1 MKKYSI
7 ELRVR
12 VLEDLKNGV
21 GMKTVVETHQ
31 LANRRCVKYTLH
43 RLQGEPMYIQSD
55 PKKFMFVCQVHD
67 ALVKTR

>member
-21 GMKTVVETHQ
+21 GLKTVVETHQ

-43 RLQGEPMYIQSD
+43 RLQGELMYMQPD
-55 PKKFMFVCQVHD
+55 PKKFTFVCQVHH
-67 ALVKTR
+67 ALVKTQ

>member
-21 GMKTVVETHQ
+21 GLKTVVETHQ

-43 RLQGEPMYIQSD
+43 RLQGEPMYMQPD
-55 PKKFMFVCQVHD
+55 PKKFTFVCQVHH

>member
-21 GMKTVVETHQ
+21 GLKTVIETHQ
-31 LANRRCVKYTLH
+31 LANRRCVKYTLQ
-43 RLQGEPMYIQSD
+43 RLQGERMYMQPD
-55 PKKFMFVCQVHD
+55 PKIFTVVCQVHH